1 MGMLTIEEWVAEIE
15 RLDKERDAL
24 DLKYQEVRVGFAEI
38 GDTSKAG
45 EEPGHTPRSEA
56 LLFQLMT
63 ALETERTHV
72 EALWRLLADAL
83 QRNFRDMQ
91 T

>member
-1 MGMLTIEEWVAEIE
+1 
-15 RLDKERDAL
+15 
-24 DLKYQEVRVGFAEI
+24 
-38 GDTSKAG
+38 
-45 EEPGHTPRSEA
+45 
-56 LLFQLMT
+56 MT

-91 T
+91 A

>member
-1 MGMLTIEEWVAEIE
+1 MLTIEEWVAEIE
-15 RLDKERDAL
+15 RLDKERDTL
-24 DLKYQEVRVGFAEI
+24 DLTYQEVRVRFAELA
-38 GDTSKAG
+38 DASKAG
-45 EEPGHTPRSEA
+45 EEPGLTPRSEA
-56 LLFQLMT
+56 LLSQLMT

-91 T
+91 A